1 MDQLLK
7 TISDLHL
14 THIYV
19 HADEDIY
26 RNIVQ
31 LKWKYKDLYRNIVPL
46 IGGFHELRVFQRL
59 ICKRF
64 SCLSLQQL
72 FLDAKAMPSG
82 VVHKGFSAYH
92 YYFCM
97 DVVKVAFCAI
107 LQIRMETLTS
117 SYSKL
122 SPELLHSMRTLK
134 ENLSDQNLSAVLK
147 SKHLDNLI
155 SLMKNNEGT
164 QGKMMWAFLEDV
176 GALLALI
183 SVVRENCYKR
193 HLAAERHMLPLL
205 YMLDHPRVC

>member
-26 RNIVQ
+26 MNIVQ

-46 IGGFHELRVFQRL
+46 IGGFHKLRVFQRL

-64 SCLSLQQL
+64 SCLGLQQL

-122 SPELLHSMRTLK
+122 SPELLHSMRKKIYLIRTCQLYLNPNISITSYLWWKTTKVIKARWCGHFLK
-134 ENLSDQNLSAVLK
+134 MCLLFLPWFQLS
-147 SKHLDNLI
+147 
-155 SLMKNNEGT
+155 
-164 QGKMMWAFLEDV
+164 
-176 GALLALI
+176 
-183 SVVRENCYKR
+183 VRIAIR
-193 HLAAERHMLPLL
+193 
-205 YMLDHPRVC
+205 DI